1 MTSGNPEIQAG
12 ASGDSRRFDLLI
24 VVVTAGILLGL
35 TLSTRGSL
43 NNGVYLPIQSTNDL
57 SRWATIYSLGE
68 RGTYQIDVTPWRNTI
83 DRVQVNGHFYSS
95 KPPLLPTVLAGEYL
109 LLKTL
114 SFGRLNFSDHPVAV
128 MRIILI
134 TVNLVPMVVFLLL
147 FSQLLGRLTTDPWVR
162 MYTLL
167 AAGLGTYLTAYS
179 VTLNNHTV
187 AAFSMFFALFAAFLI
202 WQERRREWWLFA
214 AVGFFGAF
222 TAVNELPAAAFLVAV
237 AAGLLWKA
245 RRETLL
251 FFLPFAVIPV
261 AAHFGTNYAAVGSLK
276 PAYAD
281 KAAYVFPGSYWKI
294 DPATG
299 RLRGSKV
306 DPATGK
312 ESIELQKG
320 IDNQYEPWP
329 VYLFHLLLGHHGIL
343 SLSPIFLFSLIGLLR
358 RIRARGDPLKPF
370 ALLAV
375 SLTLLLFV
383 FYIFFA
389 GQRNYGGV
397 CSGLRW
403 FFWLIPLWLMFL
415 PAGLE
420 GRTASRWVRGLACAF
435 LLISVVTVFYAA
447 PNPWTKSWLHEWLYQ
462 IQWVS
467 Y

>member
-1 MTSGNPEIQAG
+1 MTSGSSEIQVG
-12 ASGDSRRFDLLI
+12 ASTDSRRFDLLL
-24 VVVTAGILLGL
+24 VVVAAGILLGL
-35 TLSTRGSL
+35 IMGSRGML
-43 NNGVYLPIQSTNDL
+43 NNGVYLPILSTNDL

-68 RGTYQIDVTPWRNTI
+68 RGTYQIDVTPWRNTV
-83 DRVQVNGHFYSS
+83 DRVRVNGHFYSS

-114 SFGRLNFSDHPVAV
+114 SFGKLNFRDHPVAV
-128 MRIILI
+128 MRIIVI
-134 TVNLVPMVVFLLL
+134 TVNLVPMVIYLLVF
-147 FSQLLGRLTTDPWVR
+147 SRLLGRLTTDPWVR
-162 MYTLL
+162 MYALL
-167 AAGLGTYLTAYS
+167 AAGLGTYLTAYC

-214 AVGFFGAF
+214 AAGFFAAF
-222 TAVNELPAAAFLVAV
+222 AAVNELPAAAFLVAV
-237 AAGLLWKA
+237 ALGLLWKA

-251 FFLPFAVIPV
+251 IFLPFMLIPV

-312 ESIELQKG
+312 ERIELYEG
-320 IDNQYEPWP
+320 IDNQFEPWP
-329 VYLFHLLLGHHGIL
+329 VYLFHMLLGHHGIL
-343 SLSPIFLFSLIGLLR
+343 SLSPILIFSLVGLWR
-358 RIRARGDPLKPF
+358 RLRARSDPLMPF
-370 ALLAV
+370 ALLTT
-375 SLTLLLFV
+375 SLTLVLFV

-415 PAGLE
+415 PDGLE
-420 GRTASRWVRGLACAF
+420 KNSRWVRGLACAF
-435 LLISVVTVFYAA
+435 LLISALTVFYAA
-447 PNPWTKSWLHEWLYQ
+447 PNPWTRSWLHEWLFQ
-462 IQWVS
+462 MSWIS

>member
-1 MTSGNPEIQAG
+1 MTSGNSEIQVG
-12 ASGDSRRFDLLI
+12 TSSDSRRFDSLI
-24 VVVTAGILLGL
+24 VIVTAGILLGL
-35 TLSTRGSL
+35 TLSTKGML
-43 NNGVYLPIQSTNDL
+43 HEGVYLPIQSTNDL
-57 SRWATIYSLGE
+57 SRWSSIYSLGE

-114 SFGRLNFSDHPVAV
+114 SFGKLNFSEHPVAV
-128 MRIILI
+128 MRIIVI
-134 TVNLVPMVVFLLL
+134 TVNLVPMVIFLLL
-147 FSQLLGRLTTDPWVR
+147 FSRLLSRLTLDPWVR
-162 MYTLL
+162 MYALL

-202 WQERRREWWLFA
+202 WQEGRREWWLFA
-214 AVGFFGAF
+214 AAGFFGGF
-222 TAVNELPAAAFLVAV
+222 TAVNEFPAAAFLAAV
-237 AAGLLWKA
+237 SLGLLWKV
-245 RRETLL
+245 RRQTLL
-251 FFLPFAVIPV
+251 ILLPFALIPI

-294 DPATG
+294 DPVTG

-329 VYLFHLLLGHHGIL
+329 VYLFHMLLGHHGIL
-343 SLSPIFLFSLIGLLR
+343 SLSPIFIFSLIGLRRRLR
-358 RIRARGDPLKPF
+358 TRGDPLMPF

-375 SLTLLLFV
+375 SLTLILFV
-383 FYIFFA
+383 FYVFFT
-389 GQRNYGGV
+389 GQRNYGGG

-415 PAGLE
+415 PVGLE
-420 GRTASRWVRGLACAF
+420 NQAKSRWVRGLACAF
-435 LLISVVTVFYAA
+435 LLISAVTVFHAA
-447 PNPWTKSWLHEWLYQ
+447 PNPWTKSWLHEFMFQMKW
-462 IQWVS
+462 IS